1 MVDSSTRE
9 YSGLT
14 YYLLKLG
21 EDLGEN
27 SRNRDAY
34 FRDITSILGKV
45 NPSDEEIMERV
56 PNGYRGNGVTRRPV
70 FYNVIGHDG
79 KKFHDLVAGAIGDD
93 REARSVF
100 AIATLYARA
109 SRLGEANTP
118 DLVKVATDFE
128 REVRMAGY
136 ETIKIMSYV
145 DLERKVTATA

>member
-1 MVDSSTRE
+1 MDEIGTRG

-14 YYLLKLG
+14 YYLQKLG
-21 EDLGEN
+21 EDLWEN
-27 SRNRDAY
+27 RANREAY
-34 FRDITSILGKV
+34 FKSVMAILGRV
-45 NPSDEEIMERV
+45 NPSDEEIRERV

-79 KKFHDLVAGAIGDD
+79 TRFHDLVAGAIGDD

-109 SRLGEANTP
+109 SHLGEANTA

-128 REVRMAGY
+128 REVRRAGY